1 MREYFWNVFHKNFSH
16 LREEMGRFRKR
27 NEPKYKLLYILLVTN
42 IVMSP
47 TALTPRL
54 ASFGHSLI
62 SSVSNTPP
70 GVKKMPCWVTL
81 IIFVAVNSLHVW
93 CFEKL
98 YIINYIFDPEVLIVE
113 FDPLILDLLQVTY

>member
-1 MREYFWNVFHKNFSH
+1 MIYCENIFWNVFHKNFSH

-54 ASFGHSLI
+54 
-62 SSVSNTPP
+62 VWP
-70 GVKKMPCWVTL
+70 
-81 IIFVAVNSLHVW
+81 FV
-93 CFEKL
+93 
-98 YIINYIFDPEVLIVE
+98 D
-113 FDPLILDLLQVTY
+113 Q